1 MGFPFLGKTSP
12 VAEIDTPGVSNLRHM
27 LAGIGGI
34 FGANMGIIRYA
45 YRSILYCMRQEV
57 SFLAEYRY
65 NKPTVVVLLATIS
78 GQHFQKLAD
87 GSF

>member
-12 VAEIDTPGVSNLRHM
+12 DAEIDTPGVSNLRHM

-45 YRSILYCMRQEV
+45 YRFILYCMRHEV
-57 SFLAEYRY
+57 SFLAEYISLQE
-65 NKPTVVVLLATIS
+65 VLFTHKNLTS
-78 GQHFQKLAD
+78 FLPPKTLK
-87 GSF
+87 GS